1 MTKLKYITISVILL
15 LLLSVARP
23 SLNVSAGPLAVT
35 SPGLGAAD
43 SFAVLSG
50 ALTSNVPGSSITG
63 NVGVDPI
70 GGASITG
77 LTCAEV
83 TGTIYDNDGGYTG
96 NGGGS
101 TACRVTDAGLLTSA
115 KNDLVT
121 AYDGLA
127 ALDNATCTS
136 IPSEL
141 GGQSLVAGV
150 YCAGTFTLTGI
161 LNLQGAGVWIFRSA
175 DTIITAPGS
184 SVTGGD
190 PCNVWWRSE
199 SSVTLDSTTSF
210 IGNILAL
217 TSITMNT
224 GASLTGRALARNGAV
239 TLQQNTI
246 SRPICTAPTTVM
258 EVLEEE
264 TTVTVR
270 ALPNTGGAP
279 IRNDSFPWTLAIFG
293 GVGAAALI
301 LGLRTYLRANKQ

>member
-15 LLLSVARP
+15 LLFSVARP
-23 SLNVSAGPLAVT
+23 SLNVSAGPFAVT

-43 SFAVLSG
+43 SFVVLSG
-50 ALTSNVPGSSITG
+50 ALNSTVPTSSITG

-141 GGQSLVAGV
+141 GGQKPVAGV
-150 YCAGTFTLTGI
+150 YCAGYFY
-161 LNLQGAGVWIFRSA
+161 VDWKFSIFRGR
-175 DTIITAPGS
+175 GS
-184 SVTGGD
+184 
-190 PCNVWWRSE
+190 E
-199 SSVTLDSTTSF
+199 F
-210 IGNILAL
+210 
-217 TSITMNT
+217 
-224 GASLTGRALARNGAV
+224 
-239 TLQQNTI
+239 
-246 SRPICTAPTTVM
+246 
-258 EVLEEE
+258 
-264 TTVTVR
+264 
-270 ALPNTGGAP
+270 
-279 IRNDSFPWTLAIFG
+279 
-293 GVGAAALI
+293 
-301 LGLRTYLRANKQ
+301 